1 MSMHQKNWTENIPTL
16 NSRISWKCY
25 IQRSTTMTHLIIGYC
40 NLYEPTITTGVF
52 LAEGTNFLNNHI
64 VQIQN
69 IEYIFSGL
77 GSLMTSHCLNA
88 DLVTSTHV
96 QFLLN
101 NTEIIGKK
109 LLGLGYCNCNR
120 PTKVWILFMILN
132 MFRKLH
138 CEWFQMTDM
147 RTMTR
152 PVQLP
157 LCHTELQVIP
167 SSILDSSLKWPLC

>member
-1 MSMHQKNWTENIPTL
+1 MEVLHTTVDNYDTFDNWV
-16 NSRISWKCY
+16 
-25 IQRSTTMTHLIIGYC
+25 
-40 NLYEPTITTGVF
+40 LYEPTITTGVF

-109 LLGLGYCNCNR
+109 
-120 PTKVWILFMILN
+120 I
-132 MFRKLH
+132 
-138 CEWFQMTDM
+138 
-147 RTMTR
+147 TM
-152 PVQLP
+152 L
-157 LCHTELQVIP
+157 
-167 SSILDSSLKWPLC
+167 